1 MPFSISIIVY
11 FISVIPLSVKQSL
24 SHAWFLKTHTLG
36 KLMLSIIRLRV
47 KQKLDHVW
55 SRTTYLW

>member
-1 MPFSISIIVY
+1 MPFSISINVY

-47 KQKLDHVW
+47 KQNLGHVW